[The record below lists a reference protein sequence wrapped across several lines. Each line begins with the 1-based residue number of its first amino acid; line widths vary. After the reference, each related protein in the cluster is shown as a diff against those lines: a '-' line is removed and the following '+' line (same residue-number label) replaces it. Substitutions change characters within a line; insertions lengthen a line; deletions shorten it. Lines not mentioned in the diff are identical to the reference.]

1 MNVFRQNEEQR
12 ARHDAQDAARRTET
26 VERRSESAARLESD
40 LNDFLRADFPTVL
53 VSRADDALTITRTHG
68 MTLVVTVLDNLYNLE
83 YPGATD
89 VMAQHRKNFGC
100 YVMEKQMTAKVVDWL
115 NGKP

>member
-53 VSRADDALTITRTHG
+53 VSRADDALTITRTDG
-68 MTLVVTVLDNLYNLE
+68 MTLVVTVLDNLYSCHPPSCRRSPPRCLVAAFDE
-83 YPGATD
+83 
-89 VMAQHRKNFGC
+89 KNFAATMSSSRAQC
-100 YVMEKQMTAKVVDWL
+100 
-115 NGKP
+115 